1 MKELHIRKELLDSL
15 KTVIVQDPVLL
26 EDPASLQTWV
36 DTYGQSASLGEI
48 ADKLHD
54 AQVQV
59 SEFTFFALEVVQLQS
74 YIRLHLH
81 ESWHD

>member
-1 MKELHIRKELLDSL
+1 MDSL

-26 EDPASLQTWV
+26 EDPESFQTWV

-59 SEFTFFALEVVQLQS
+59 SEFTFFA
-74 YIRLHLH
+74 
-81 ESWHD
+81 

>member
-1 MKELHIRKELLDSL
+1 MDSL

-36 DTYGQSASLGEI
+36 DKYGQSASVSEI

-54 AQVQV
+54 AEVQV
-59 SEFTFFALEVVQLQS
+59 SQYTPFALKVVQLQS
-74 YIRLHLH
+74 SIRLPIR
-81 ESWHD
+81 HD